1 MPTLRISRM
10 PIRGYTVMGREKQ
23 HLKILTACAAG
34 GAEAILWSG
43 ANRSQELLGARHVD
57 LVGVL
62 ETNVW
67 NGTSRVQL
75 RLTDFRCV
83 AR

>member
-1 MPTLRISRM
+1 
-10 PIRGYTVMGREKQ
+10 MGREKQ
-23 HLKILTACAAG
+23 HLKILPAGGG

-43 ANRSQELLGARHVD
+43 ANRSQELLGARQVD

-67 NGTSRVQL
+67 NGASRVQL
-75 RLTDFRCV
+75 RLADFRRV